1 MKRARFGA
9 LRNGELPRAWHSCF
23 LLQPPQRCSAGHQAL
38 LHDVT
43 ATTAV
48 RAVKKGRLHSQAT
61 NTPPD
66 CLSSCSPVAKSY
78 PQRNLRAAFPLHT
91 IALLTPYAA
100 ARAPGGLRGGGVR
113 ASSPARCSSP
123 RSMLFKSG
131 SVLMPASKKETVFP
145 RTQATSF
152 HAHRF
157 MAASVQVYPSDQ
169 AGRGVLCPR
178 DTTTL
183 DL

>member
-1 MKRARFGA
+1 MGPSPTWGASACMKRVRFGA
-9 LRNGELPRAWHSCF
+9 LRNRELPRAWHRCF

-91 IALLTPYAA
+91 IALLTPYTA
-100 ARAPGGLRGGGVR
+100 ARAPGGLRGGGSR
-113 ASSPARCSSP
+113 FEP
-123 RSMLFKSG
+123 RSMLFAPLDALQIWVCSDACQQERDGLSTDTSHFISRPPIHG
-131 SVLMPASKKETVFP
+131 SFRP
-145 RTQATSF
+145 
-152 HAHRF
+152 
-157 MAASVQVYPSDQ
+157 SVPF
-169 AGRGVLCPR
+169 
-178 DTTTL
+178 
-183 DL
+183 